1 MSTVMPPYSEIGG
14 CQDSPAALQ
23 QAQAPNWL
31 GLLFP
36 QGSHRPMAEACLL
49 GALASPIAQVS
60 EESLLDA
67 PSKHRKPRCLF
78 LSLPISAKVLLYL
91 PWGQYDQDTNLS
103 LGTSRQPS
111 VAPHAQTLDVA
122 IAS

>member
-1 MSTVMPPYSEIGG
+1 
-14 CQDSPAALQ
+14 
-23 QAQAPNWL
+23 
-31 GLLFP
+31 
-36 QGSHRPMAEACLL
+36 MAEACLL
-49 GALASPIAQVS
+49 GALVSPIAQVS

-103 LGTSRQPS
+103 LGTFSLGRL
-111 VAPHAQTLDVA
+111 LD
-122 IAS
+122 SLP